1 MNRNVLPKGILRA
14 ARIFLVAGFLCLPAA
29 AQREYPIAAIQGS
42 RNISTLEN
50 QFVRASG
57 VVTARLRNG
66 FFIQT
71 PDGQTDNDPKTS
83 EGIFVFTRAEP
94 PPDAVPGNAVT
105 VSGRVTE
112 FRPGNVLATLT
123 ITEISYTQG
132 RDFFAVTAKSVA
144 LPKPV
149 VLSPDD
155 FKPNSV
161 DQLEKYEG
169 MRVAVTTMSVV
180 AATGGRVDAKTE
192 TVESD
197 GTFFGV
203 LKGFPRPFRE
213 PGLEPLFF
221 LTSPDREKWK
231 KDFPKIPIFDGNQEL
246 IRVDTRSQISSTPMN
261 VMAGQELKD
270 VTGVLHYGFGRYTI
284 LTDAGAPPA
293 VAGGI
298 RPLPLPPPT
307 ERQFSIAAMNIETFV
322 DDEDDPNIREDVATK
337 EAFEKRVKK
346 VSRAINELASR
357 PDIIAVVEAENLNV
371 LRQLAKAVN
380 AGAVA
385 AGLPDPKYEAFLE
398 EGNDGRSIDVGFL
411 VKGSRV
417 TVRSAKQLGK
427 NERFS
432 EPGGRGDA
440 ILHDR
445 PPFVIEAEIRDE
457 KTGTPFRLTVMSNH
471 LKSLRGITDERDG
484 PRVRAKRALQAE
496 YIAKWVNER
505 QKADPNER
513 IVIAGDLNA
522 FQFNDGLVDII
533 GTLTGK
539 PTPKDAVLASSPDLI
554 ERDLINLVD
563 LIQAAQKYS
572 YVFDGS
578 AQSLDHIIINEPMR
592 KHLNGFGYLRVNADF
607 PKAFRADGE
616 RIEGFSDHDVAVAY
630 FTLDQ

>member
-1 MNRNVLPKGILRA
+1 MKRYNLPKSILRA
-14 ARIFLVAGFLCLPAA
+14 ARIVLVAGFLCLPAI
-29 AQREYPIAAIQGS
+29 AQREYPISAVQGN
-42 RNISTLEN
+42 RNISPLEN
-50 QFVRASG
+50 QTVRVSG
-57 VVTARLRNG
+57 IVTARMRNG
-66 FFIQT
+66 FFLQT
-71 PDGQTDNDPKTS
+71 PDGQADNDPNTS
-83 EGIFVFTRAEP
+83 EGIHVFTRAEP
-94 PPDAVPGNAVT
+94 PADAVPGNAVT
-105 VSGRVTE
+105 VSGRVME
-112 FRPGNVLATLT
+112 YRPGNQAASLT
-123 ITEISYTQG
+123 ITQISHTQG
-132 RDFFAVTAKSVA
+132 SDFFGVTAKGNP
-144 LPKPV
+144 LPKPI
-149 VLSPDD
+149 VLSAED
-155 FKPNSV
+155 FKPNSI
-161 DQLEKYEG
+161 DQLEKFEG
-169 MRVAVTTMSVV
+169 MRVAVAAMTVV
-180 AATGGRVDAKTE
+180 APTGGRVDAKTE
-192 TVESD
+192 TIESD

-203 LKGFPRPFRE
+203 LKGVPRPFRE

-221 LTSPDREKWK
+221 LTSPDRDKWK
-231 KDFPKIPIFDGNQEL
+231 TEFPKIPLFDGNLEL
-246 IRVDTRSQISSTPMN
+246 IRIDTRSQVSSPLLN

-270 VTGVLHYGFGRYTI
+270 VVGVMYYGFGRYTI
-284 LTDAGAPPA
+284 LTDAAAPPA
-293 VAGGI
+293 VSGGI
-298 RPLPLPPPT
+298 RPIVLPPPT
-307 ERQFSIAAMNIETFV
+307 DRQFSIAAMNIETFV
-322 DDEDDPNIREDVATK
+322 DDEDDPKIREDVATK

-385 AGLPDPKYEAFLE
+385 ADQPDPKYEAYLE

-432 EPGGRGDA
+432 EPGGRSDA

-445 PPFVIEAEIRDE
+445 PPLVIEAEIRDE
-457 KTGTPFRLTVMSNH
+457 KTGTPFRVTVMSNH

-533 GTLTGK
+533 GTLVGK
-539 PTPKDAVLASSPDLI
+539 PTPKEAVMAASPDLI

-563 LIQAAQKYS
+563 LIQPTQKYS
-572 YVFDGS
+572 YIFDGN
-578 AQSLDHIIINEPMR
+578 AQSLDHIIINQPLR

-607 PKAFRADGE
+607 PKAYRADGE

-630 FTLDQ
+630 FSLD